1 MRPGQQEEMASMT
14 TWVAPGSDGARS
26 QGSLDLDV
34 RISVWLQRYVH
45 GSDGQMPPA
54 RRWRRDAG
62 RPGCWQETEMA
73 EDGGLTEMQVMAA
86 SRAARAKTRLA
97 PQQEQQAEVPGAADA
112 EKWKL
117 LQ

>member
-1 MRPGQQEEMASMT
+1 
-14 TWVAPGSDGARS
+14 
-26 QGSLDLDV
+26 
-34 RISVWLQRYVH
+34 
-45 GSDGQMPPA
+45 MPPA
-54 RRWRRDAG
+54 GKYKPDAG
-62 RPGCWQETEMA
+62 RPGWRQETEMG